1 MENSIQQARLA
12 RREREQARDMS
23 LCIALDVAKDRL
35 T

>member
-12 RREREQARDMS
+12 RREREQASDMS
-23 LCIALDVAKDRL
+23 LCITLDVAKEGL